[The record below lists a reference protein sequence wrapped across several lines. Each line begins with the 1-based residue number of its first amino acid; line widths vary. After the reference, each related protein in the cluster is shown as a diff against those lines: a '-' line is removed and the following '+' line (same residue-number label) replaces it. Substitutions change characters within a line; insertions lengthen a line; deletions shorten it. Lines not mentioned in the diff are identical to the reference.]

1 MFTCKFS
8 LEWLLVVKVH
18 CLGFADQG
26 AKVGQVGYFRELA
39 KMEDNEHDIKPRIFA
54 LTRPEWEQVS

>member
-39 KMEDNEHDIKPRIFA
+39 KMEDNEHDIKP
-54 LTRPEWEQVS
+54 